1 MSDAYAQQRPHI
13 PFVVWLLAIA
23 MVASFALTGQ
33 YDPER
38 HRWVYEQFGIYSSR
52 FYPTSIEHYTSIDQ
66 ALPPL
71 FGNMFVHFGFAHIIM
86 NMIAYLQ
93 AAPLVAHRLGGARFL
108 ILYFLAGLGA
118 DAGFILLAP
127 NAGPAA
133 GASGAICG
141 VFGAYFL
148 AVRPTPQAAL
158 ADPQVRNA
166 MLSFLGINVL
176 LFAFLPIGIA
186 WQAHLGGFVTGALLY
201 PLIAPRNREQLGP
214 WG

>member
-1 MSDAYAQQRPHI
+1 MSDVQYERRPHI
-13 PFVVWLLAIA
+13 PFVVWLLALA
-23 MVASFALTGQ
+23 MVASFGLTGQ
-33 YDPER
+33 YDPDG
-38 HRWVYEQFGIYSSR
+38 HQWVYYQFGIFSER
-52 FYPTSIEHYTSIDQ
+52 FYPSSPDHYQSIDQ
-66 ALPPL
+66 AIAPIL
-71 FGNMFVHFGFAHIIM
+71 GHMFVHFGWPHIIM

-93 AAPLVAHRLGGARFL
+93 AAPFVAHRIGGARFL
-108 ILYFLAGLGA
+108 LLFLLSGLGSA
-118 DAGFILLAP
+118 AGFILLAP
-127 NAGPAA
+127 HAGPAV

-166 MLSFLGINVL
+166 MLTFLGVNVL

-186 WQAHLGGFVTGALLY
+186 WQAHLGGFIVGALVY
-201 PLIAPRNREQLGP
+201 PLLAPRWRPSGP